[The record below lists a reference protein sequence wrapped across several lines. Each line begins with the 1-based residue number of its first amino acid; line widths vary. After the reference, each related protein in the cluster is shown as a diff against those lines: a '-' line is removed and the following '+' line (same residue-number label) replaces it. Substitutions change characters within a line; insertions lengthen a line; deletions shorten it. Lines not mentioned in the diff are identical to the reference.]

1 MKDIHFVDTTL
12 RDGQLSLWAS
22 NMTTGMMLPVVENID
37 RAGFEGMELLSSAF
51 FKKCVRDLKDDLW
64 ERARL
69 VAKRVKYTPL
79 RSIRSR
85 SMLAFQL
92 TPPAITDLWLE
103 RLAANGITE
112 LRTSDP
118 SNTPKYWAEAI
129 RTANRVGLKTILNII
144 YSISPKH
151 SDDYFAYRFREAA
164 RLKPYRLCFKDP
176 GGLLT
181 PDATRRLV
189 PILLREAKGTP
200 VEFHTHC
207 NTGLGALCCLEAI
220 KLGIT
225 SINTAIPPLADG
237 SSNPSVFNVAMNARA
252 LGYHPVIDEDA
263 IKPVRDHFTAIAK
276 QEKLPVG
283 KPLEYDAFHPL
294 HQVPGGMISNFRFQ
308 LSNLGKLEKLPEVL
322 EEVIRVRAEF
332 GYPIMVTPYSQFFG
346 VQAAVNVMVGERYKE
361 VTDEVLLYALGL
373 WGEEEAESIEPN
385 LKDKLLRRPRAKEL
399 SKLKAPEMTLKQF
412 REKFSGAGVSDDD
425 TILRYFRRSRI
436 CRRDESRGTDQGI
449 RERKE
454 PLVDVDRAGDPANK
468 FPADLRP
475 ARKLDGSPGKKKRR
489 VTPQELSSHRMLISM
504 QAIRNRQNLGAGQS
518 NCVIASLTL
527 AGCYSNPQ
535 FDICNLRFRAS

>member
-22 NMTTGMMLPVVENID
+22 NMTTGMMLPIVENID

-51 FKKCVRDLKDDLW
+51 FKKSVRDLKDDLW

-69 VAKRVKYTPL
+69 VAKRVKHTPL

-85 SMLAFQL
+85 SMLAFQI
-92 TPPAITDLWLE
+92 TPPAVTDLWLE

-151 SDDYFAYRFREAA
+151 SDDYFAYRFHEAA
-164 RLKPYRLCFKDP
+164 KLKPYRLCFKDP

-189 PILLREAKGTP
+189 PILLREANGTP

-225 SINTAIPPLADG
+225 SINTAIPPLADA
-237 SSNPSVFNVAMNARA
+237 SSNPSVFNVALNARA
-252 LGYHPVIDEDA
+252 LGYHPVIDEEA
-263 IKPVRDHFTAIAK
+263 IKPVSDHFTAIAK
-276 QEKLPVG
+276 QENMPIG

-373 WGEEEAESIEPN
+373 WGEEEAQSIEPN
-385 LKDKLLRRPRAKEL
+385 LKDMLLERPRAKEL
-399 SKLKAPEMTLKQF
+399 SKLRAPEMTLKEF
-412 REKFSGAGVSDDD
+412 RDKFSGPGASDDEA
-425 TILRYFRRSRI
+425 ILRYFAGAEYVATMKAAGPPREYVSTKRPLLMLIEQAIKRKNSRQI
-436 CRRDESRGTDQGI
+436 YI
-449 RERKE
+449 RYGNLTVHLEKRKE
-454 PLVDVDRAGDPANK
+454 
-468 FPADLRP
+468 
-475 ARKLDGSPGKKKRR
+475 
-489 VTPQELSSHRMLISM
+489 
-504 QAIRNRQNLGAGQS
+504 GQW
-518 NCVIASLTL
+518 
-527 AGCYSNPQ
+527 P
-535 FDICNLRFRAS
+535 

>member
-1 MKDIHFVDTTL
+1 MKEIHFVDTTL

-22 NMTTGMMLPVVENID
+22 NMTTGMMLPIVENID

-69 VAKRVKYTPL
+69 VAKRVKHTPL

-189 PILLREAKGTP
+189 PILLREANGTP

-237 SSNPSVFNVAMNARA
+237 SSNPSIFNVAMNARA
-252 LGYHPVIDEDA
+252 LGYYPVIDEEA
-263 IKPVRDHFTAIAK
+263 IKPVRDHFSTIAK

-322 EEVIRVRAEF
+322 EEVTRVRAEF

-373 WGEEEAESIEPN
+373 WGDEEAESIEPN
-385 LKDKLLRRPRAKEL
+385 LKDKLLQRPRAKEL
-399 SKLKAPEMTLKQF
+399 SKLKTSEMTLKEF
-412 REKFSGAGVSDDD
+412 REKFGGVGVSDDD
-425 TILRYFRRSRI
+425 AILRYFAGAEYVAAMKAVGPPREYASGKSPLLMLIEHAIQQKNSRQI
-436 CRRDESRGTDQGI
+436 YVRHGNVTVRLEK
-449 RERKE
+449 RKE
-454 PLVDVDRAGDPANK
+454 TQTV
-468 FPADLRP
+468 
-475 ARKLDGSPGKKKRR
+475 
-489 VTPQELSSHRMLISM
+489 
-504 QAIRNRQNLGAGQS
+504 
-518 NCVIASLTL
+518 
-527 AGCYSNPQ
+527 
-535 FDICNLRFRAS
+535 